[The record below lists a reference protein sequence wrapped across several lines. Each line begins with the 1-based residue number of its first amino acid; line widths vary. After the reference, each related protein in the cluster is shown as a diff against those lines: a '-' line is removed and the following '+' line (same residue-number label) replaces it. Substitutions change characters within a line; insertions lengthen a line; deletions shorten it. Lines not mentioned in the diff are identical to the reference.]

1 MCRPRTTSFALLALV
16 LLVAVLPACTNQART
31 PPSAGADGPVDQG
44 PAQPL
49 EKGNIQTGD
58 AAVGREVFR
67 FETFGNEGFWTDAV
81 RLPEGLVK
89 AGVTP
94 MMALELGV
102 LIDADALDEGTLRTL
117 KQQLQADSS
126 GTSSELLNDPKA
138 LVMLVNANA
147 VIGMPIKD
155 SNGDGR
161 LDVASGD
168 KVGASCA
175 LCHTITDKSVFAIPN
190 GGSIGSRI
198 DGPANHDLQMGKIL
212 ASAANSRA
220 LYPVLQLSLHA
231 HGGKTLGRAPV
242 GLTETSTEAD
252 VDAYLSN
259 PEFYPVGMFD
269 DSFDGNGDPMH
280 NMPLFRQD
288 LAGPYG
294 SEGTFAVLDNFSNL
308 IYTALFDQT
317 MLTTPGGRALLRKLA
332 GPAGAEIA
340 DDYVKILEETNV
352 KGYPY
357 VNAAPHPEPG
367 SLAAPLGV
375 RVDNSKLLALN
386 AYQVSMPAPAGAEVD
401 VTLAARGRH
410 VFRTAGCTECHN
422 VQQNLRVPSF
432 VVPMETIYPGDD
444 PVVLAQRKGPL
455 NPILNTPPTAIEGTP
470 LSVFDDKMA
479 VINASIRG
487 GIRGTAM
494 PLLLDLAR
502 KPVFLHDNSVASLEL
517 LFDASRG
524 PTAPH
529 PFYVQEEQRAAV
541 IEFLHGLDTDE
552 EAGNR

>member
-1 MCRPRTTSFALLALV
+1 MCRVRIPTLALLALALSAT
-16 LLVAVLPACTNQART
+16 LLPGCANNAVN
-31 PPSAGADGPVDQG
+31 PPSAGSVGPVDQG
-44 PAQPL
+44 PTFPI
-49 EKGNIQTGD
+49 ETGN
-58 AAVGREVFR
+58 AVAGRDVFR

-81 RLPEGLVK
+81 RLPKGMTE

-102 LIDADALDEGTLRTL
+102 QIDADALDQTTLRTL
-117 KQQLQADSS
+117 RQQLQADPS
-126 GTSSELLNDPKA
+126 GRGSALLNDPKTLA
-138 LVMLVNANA
+138 MLINANA

-161 LDVASGD
+161 MDVASGD

-175 LCHTITDKSVFAIPN
+175 LCHTITDKAVFALAG

-198 DGPANHDLQMGKIL
+198 DGPANHDLDMGRIL

-220 LYPVLQLSLHA
+220 LYPVLQLSLDA
-231 HGGKTLGRAPV
+231 NDGKTLGRAPV

-280 NMPLFRQD
+280 NMPFFRQD
-288 LAGPYG
+288 LAAPYG
-294 SEGTFAVLDNFSNL
+294 SEGSFAVLDNFNNL
-308 IYTALFDQT
+308 VFTSLFDQT
-317 MLTTPGGRALLRKLA
+317 MLTTPGGRALLHKLGGAA
-332 GPAGAEIA
+332 GDEIA
-340 DDYVKILEETNV
+340 DDYVKILEDTDV
-352 KGYPY
+352 TGYPY

-375 RVDNSKLLALN
+375 RVDNGKLLDLN
-386 AYQVSMPAPAGAEVD
+386 AYLVSLPAPAGAEVD
-401 VTLAARGRH
+401 AALAARGRE
-410 VFRTAGCTECHN
+410 VFRTVGCTDCHN
-422 VQQNLRVPSF
+422 VDQSLPVPSF
-432 VVPMETIYPGDD
+432 IVPMATIYPGDD
-444 PVVLAQRKGPL
+444 PVILAQREPPL
-455 NPILNTPPTAIEGTP
+455 NPIMNTPPTAVAGTP
-470 LSVFDDKMA
+470 PSVFDDKMA
-479 VINASIRG
+479 VVNASLRGEIRG
-487 GIRGTAM
+487 IAM

-502 KPVFLHDNSVASLEL
+502 KPVFLHDDSVASLEE

-524 PTAPH
+524 PMAPH
-529 PFYVQEEQRAAV
+529 PFYLQEQQRLAV

-552 EAGNR
+552 NADSR